1 MENYQPNSFKYKK
14 EQEEKKQQERKAEKV
29 VTATAK
35 TRKKNGV
42 QRMLSTF
49 ISEDAKDIKSHIID
63 DIVIPTIKDLLMDT
77 LGMLLGRGGRVGS
90 GARRATPDRVSYTS
104 YYPSRNQP
112 SDTIKARNRFD
123 FDDIIFE
130 TRADAEA
137 AIDQINDM
145 IDRYGVAS
153 VADLYDS
160 AGLTQPFTANKY
172 GWTNFRTAEVVR
184 ISDGYIIKLP
194 TIRPL
199 D

>member
-29 VTATAK
+29 VTAPAK

-90 GARRATPDRVSYTS
+90 
-104 YYPSRNQP
+104 
-112 SDTIKARNRFD
+112 
-123 FDDIIFE
+123 
-130 TRADAEA
+130 
-137 AIDQINDM
+137 
-145 IDRYGVAS
+145 
-153 VADLYDS
+153 
-160 AGLTQPFTANKY
+160 
-172 GWTNFRTAEVVR
+172 
-184 ISDGYIIKLP
+184 
-194 TIRPL
+194 
-199 D
+199 